1 MTDSTPPQFPPFA
14 VTVDLVVLAVAA
26 STVQVLLVRREVEP
40 FPGRWSLPGGF
51 VGIEQ
56 DLEDAARSKLDEKT
70 GVALARTHFEQ
81 LATFGRPDRDPRMR
95 TVSVVYLAL
104 VPELFEPVVAAG
116 APPAAWTDIAS
127 PGARSLAFDH
137 DEILAAGVARLAA
150 KLEYTTLATA
160 LCAATFTI
168 AALRSVYETVWGVEL
183 DPANFH
189 RKVMATNGFVEPTGE
204 QLVAGAGR
212 PAKVYRPG
220 PAVLL
225 NPPLQR
231 PTEYA

>member
-1 MTDSTPPQFPPFA
+1 MSEPTPEFPPFA
-14 VTVDLVVLAVAA
+14 VTVDLVVLAV
-26 STVQVLLVRREVEP
+26 SSSVQALLVRREAEP
-40 FPGRWSLPGGF
+40 FEGHWSLPGGF
-51 VGIEQ
+51 VGIDQ
-56 DLEDAARSKLDEKT
+56 DLEDAARSKLDAKT

-104 VPELFEPVVAAG
+104 VAEPFEPVVAAG

-127 PGARSLAFDH
+127 RRARSLAFDH
-137 DEILAAGVARLAA
+137 EEILAAGVARLAA

-160 LCAATFTI
+160 LCTPTFTI
-168 AALRSVYETVWGVEL
+168 ATLRSVYETVWGVEL

-189 RKVMATNGFVEPTGE
+189 RKVMATNGFVEPTGD
-204 QLVAGAGR
+204 QVVAGAGR
-212 PAKVYRPG
+212 PAKLYRPG
-220 PAVLL
+220 RAELL

-231 PTEYA
+231 PTDDG